1 MGDGSAVTRR
11 LFPNPFSGRR
21 APIGLTSYF
30 LLSPDVHLKLS
41 GIPMSAVWRELGK
54 ESLVKSFE
62 YHRRRGQQ
70 PPDKLCDALLEVL
83 PAGFEIRE
91 AFKAALDAARGG
103 DEAALNLLV
112 ARGEWATF
120 IDGFY
125 KGAPIEE
132 YSYANRYVV
141 ALEAALVEPVRLI
154 RKQDFLGVARVM
166 ESDELTAP
174 LLSHEMSHALAAV
187 TSLQRLG
194 PVQWAITLETALSH
208 LAAWS
213 VSIEESRGDTTGGE
227 VAALINGPG
236 GCRRTPGAQFY
247 RILMQATQQ
256 KSMMGLVNRL
266 SDSRG
271 SHSVPLAVETL
282 KRWSAGMTLPEEEL
296 IQRIAEKCCPDQEE
310 YLLRLLWV
318 ARYLTLLGF
327 VTENLLTGIARHVD
341 APGAAELF
349 APWPT
354 FPYGQSS
361 FQSWCQQRYPFWYR
375 YHQGRLAAGEGC
387 PAAS

>member
-1 MGDGSAVTRR
+1 MTRR
-11 LFPNPFSGRR
+11 LFPNPFSGRQ
-21 APIGLTSYF
+21 APITLTSYF

-41 GIPMSAVWRELGK
+41 GVPMSAAWRELGK

-62 YHRRRGQQ
+62 YHRRRGQP

-83 PAGFEIRE
+83 PAGSGIRE
-91 AFKAALDAARGG
+91 AFQSALEAARGG
-103 DEAALNLLV
+103 DEAALSLLV
-112 ARGEWATF
+112 ARGKWATF

-125 KGAPIEE
+125 KEAPIQA

-154 RKQDFLGVARVM
+154 REQDFLGATRAM
-166 ESDELTAP
+166 KSDELTAP
-174 LLSHEMSHALAAV
+174 LLSPEMSYALAAV
-187 TSLQRLG
+187 TSQQRLG

-227 VAALINGPG
+227 ISALLDGPAG
-236 GCRRTPGAQFY
+236 RTGAPGPQFY
-247 RILMQATQQ
+247 RVLMRATQQ
-256 KSMMGLVNRL
+256 GSMMGLVNRL
-266 SDSRG
+266 SDARG
-271 SHSVPLAVETL
+271 SSPSVQLAVETL
-282 KRWSAGMTLPEEEL
+282 KRWSAGRTLPEDGL
-296 IQRIAEKCCPDQEE
+296 IQRIAKKCCPDQEE
-310 YLLRLLWV
+310 RLLRLLWV

-327 VTENLLTGIARHVD
+327 VTENLLARMVPHVD
-341 APGAAELF
+341 APGAAEVF

-354 FPYGQSS
+354 FPYGQSN

-375 YHQGRLAAGEGC
+375 YHQGRLAAGERC

>member
-1 MGDGSAVTRR
+1 MTRR

-21 APIGLTSYF
+21 APIVLSSYF

-41 GIPMSAVWRELGK
+41 GVPMSAAWRELGK

-62 YHRRRGQQ
+62 YHRRRGQP

-83 PAGFEIRE
+83 PAGSGIRE
-91 AFKAALDAARGG
+91 AFQSALEAARGG
-103 DEAALNLLV
+103 GEAALSLLV
-112 ARGEWATF
+112 ARGKWATF
-120 IDGFY
+120 MAGFY
-125 KGAPIEE
+125 KEAPIEE
-132 YSYANRYVV
+132 YSYANRYLV

-154 RKQDFLGVARVM
+154 REQDFLGVTRAM
-166 ESDELTAP
+166 KGDELTAP
-174 LLSHEMSHALAAV
+174 LLSPEMSHALAAV
-187 TSLQRLG
+187 TSQQRLG

-213 VSIEESRGDTTGGE
+213 VSIEESRGDRAGGE

-236 GCRRTPGAQFY
+236 GCRGTPGAKFY
-247 RILMQATQQ
+247 RILKHATQQ

-266 SDSRG
+266 SDTRDSP
-271 SHSVPLAVETL
+271 SVPLAVETL

-296 IQRIAEKCCPDQEE
+296 IQRIAKKCCPDQEE

-327 VTENLLTGIARHVD
+327 VTENLLTGIAKHVD

-349 APWPT
+349 APWPAL
-354 FPYGQSS
+354 PYGQSS